1 MNEQVKSPKHY
12 QIIDGIESIDL
23 IACGM
28 TLEMWRG
35 FCLGNIMKYRI
46 RAGKKGDLQ
55 QDIDKANY
63 YEELFESKKFLCR
76 ESPQINALL
85 NRGM

>member
-12 QIIDGIESIDL
+12 QLIDGIESIDL

-35 FCLGNIMKYRI
+35 FCLGNIIKYRI

-63 YEELFESKKFLCR
+63 YEELFESKKYLCK
-76 ESPQINALL
+76 EVFIQASAQLGAN
-85 NRGM
+85 